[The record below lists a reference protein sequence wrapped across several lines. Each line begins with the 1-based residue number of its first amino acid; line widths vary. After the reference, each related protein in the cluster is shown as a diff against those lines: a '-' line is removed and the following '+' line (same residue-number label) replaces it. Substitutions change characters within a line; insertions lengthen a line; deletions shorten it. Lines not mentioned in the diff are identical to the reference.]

1 MTDVFFSNQDH
12 EIKIKRFV
20 CVKQIKFSFFSH
32 SWNQGFYS
40 WYMQNVKTDL
50 YRNLNF
56 QSNLVAQRLKL
67 KFGSSDI
74 FKNLPYRKNI
84 LWLASYIS
92 PKHFEVSQSRSENVI
107 KWTFGGNLMY
117 FISYLTDILT
127 MTDFFALPSNF

>member
-20 CVKQIKFSFFSH
+20 CVKQIKFSFFIH

-67 KFGSSDI
+67 KFGSNDI